1 MYEILSMYEKSFPA
15 ISEKYFKASPWPHA
29 EAVARFADNDHVF
42 GLMYKELYFRHVY
55 GKVTPTLE
63 QRCES
68 WDNYCALFDIVLQG
82 NVNMQLPN
90 LWLWDMIDEYLYQFQ
105 SFCQYRGKVSVKTK
119 QELELLKQCDNV
131 WNAVG
136 VLNYLQALVDKSGI
150 VQTLANE
157 RESRGPD
164 ASFSEREGYDHKAS
178 NVLTALG
185 YFALIGSCRVR
196 CLLGEYEPALLA
208 LDPIDLD
215 KPGLFTKVAGARVSV
230 AYHVGFAYFMLGRYT
245 DAARHFN
252 GALLFVNR
260 RKVSATKLVRSI
272 SHWFPY
278 DRVGVVNADP

>member
-1 MYEILSMYEKSFPA
+1 
-15 ISEKYFKASPWPHA
+15 
-29 EAVARFADNDHVF
+29 
-42 GLMYKELYFRHVY
+42 
-55 GKVTPTLE
+55 
-63 QRCES
+63 
-68 WDNYCALFDIVLQG
+68 
-82 NVNMQLPN
+82 MQLPN